1 MMCIIIAFLTAGGK
15 VLLAATVYQNINCHG
30 MHELP
35 ASALT
40 MPLFFAI
47 KVRKPATTL
56 VMQNV
61 STQHD
66 ACLKRSK

>member
-1 MMCIIIAFLTAGGK
+1 MH
-15 VLLAATVYQNINCHG
+15 AAAVFQNINCHG